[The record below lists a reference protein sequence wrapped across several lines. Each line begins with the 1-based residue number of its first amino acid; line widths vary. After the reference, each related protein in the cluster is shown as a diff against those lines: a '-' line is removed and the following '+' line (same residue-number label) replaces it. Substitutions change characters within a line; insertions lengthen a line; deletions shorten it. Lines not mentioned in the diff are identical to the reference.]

1 MPEKYHIKT
10 QPVPPRRPRIG
21 KYGVVDWRED
31 CARCHNCVKKA
42 CVYDRYRQEAD
53 YIRNLSDVDAL
64 FFDCM
69 GCFSCVQDCTKG
81 LLCMSINPEYEKMG
95 NSYWTPDIIKTTW
108 LQAETAKIPV
118 SGAGFRGPFAGK
130 GFDSMWTD
138 MSEIVR
144 PTRDG
149 IHGREYISTSVD
161 IGRKL
166 PYLAFNEDK
175 NAANPPN
182 EWRTSMPPLV
192 SIPMPLIID
201 MNSSAHTLPQLN
213 AIIQQTAVNTGLIA
227 IIDSRHWSGDD
238 KQLEHI
244 AFYLGPDSA
253 DIPKEA
259 LGKTRLV
266 EIADSSKVIE
276 RIKELKKMHP
286 KIVVAVRVELT
297 LAGVER
303 AIKLAELEEVEVIHV
318 VADANGNEIGS
329 TSSLQAGTQKPR
341 FLKDMVRQIHTAI
354 IEKGNRD
361 EVTLMAGGGVA
372 LPEHM
377 AKAIIC
383 GADLVTINLPLLI
396 ALECH
401 LCASCKPGMPC
412 PAKLEKIDFDYG
424 VGRMTNLIAAW
435 HDQLVE
441 VMGAMGMREVRRLR
455 GDVGRAMF
463 FENLEEETFG
473 KLFGSRKSD

>member
-10 QPVPPRRPRIG
+10 KPVPPRRPRIG

-42 CVYDRYRQEAD
+42 CVYDRYREEAN
-53 YIRNLSDVDAL
+53 YIRNLSDVDTL

-81 LLCMSINPEYEKMG
+81 LLCMSINPEYEKLG

-118 SGAGFRGPFAGK
+118 SGAGYRGPFAGY
-130 GFDSMWTD
+130 GFDGMWTD

-166 PYLAFNEDK
+166 PYLAFNDG
-175 NAANPPN
+175 NRQAG
-182 EWRTSMPPLV
+182 PLV

-201 MNSSAHTLPQLN
+201 MKSPIHTLPQLN
-213 AIIQQTAVNTGLIA
+213 PIIAQTAVNTGIIA
-227 IIDSRHWSGDD
+227 IIDSRRWQGSNE
-238 KQLEHI
+238 QLDNI
-244 AFYLGPDSA
+244 AFYIADGQ
-253 DIPKEA
+253 DIPEDAIK
-259 LGKTRLV
+259 KTRLA
-266 EIADSSKVIE
+266 EIPDGQKVIE
-276 RIKELKKMHP
+276 RIKEIKNIHP
-286 KIVVAVRVELT
+286 GIVIAVRVELT
-297 LAGVER
+297 AAGVER
-303 AIKLAELEEVEVIHV
+303 AIKLAQLEDVEVIHI
-318 VADANGNEIGS
+318 VADLCGNE
-329 TSSLQAGTQKPR
+329 LNAKNPR
-341 FLKDMVRQIHTAI
+341 FIKEMTRQIHTTL

-361 EVTLMAGGGVA
+361 EITIMAGGGIA

-377 AKAIIC
+377 AKEIIC

-401 LCASCKPGMPC
+401 LCASCEPGMAC
-412 PAKLEKIDFDYG
+412 PARLEKIDFDYG

-441 VMGAMGMREVRRLR
+441 MMGAMGMREVRRLR
-455 GDVGRAMF
+455 GDAGRAMF

-473 KLFGSRKSD
+473 KLFGSRKVS